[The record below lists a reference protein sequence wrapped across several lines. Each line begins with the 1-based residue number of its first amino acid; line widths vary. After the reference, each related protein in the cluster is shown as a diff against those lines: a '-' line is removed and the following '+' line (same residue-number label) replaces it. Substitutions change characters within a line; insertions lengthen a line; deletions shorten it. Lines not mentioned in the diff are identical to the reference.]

1 VESLGG
7 KLLIAGPNL
16 FDPNFRRAVVLI
28 GHHDDD
34 GAVGVILNRPLE
46 VAVDEA
52 VPPLAR
58 LVPPGAPLFQG
69 GPVDPQAAVV
79 IAEFEDPS
87 KAGLL
92 AVGSVGFL
100 PEESDPEELG
110 GILRARVFSGYSGWG
125 AGQLEGELLEEAWLV
140 APAEPDDAFHDD
152 PDGLWRMVL
161 DRLGP
166 RYAVMTTM
174 PMDPGLN

>member
-1 VESLGG
+1 LGG

-58 LVPPGAPLFQG
+58 LVPPGEPLFQG

-87 KAGLL
+87 KAGVL

-100 PEESDPEELG
+100 PEEPDPEELG

-140 APAEPDDAFHDD
+140 APAESDDAFHDD